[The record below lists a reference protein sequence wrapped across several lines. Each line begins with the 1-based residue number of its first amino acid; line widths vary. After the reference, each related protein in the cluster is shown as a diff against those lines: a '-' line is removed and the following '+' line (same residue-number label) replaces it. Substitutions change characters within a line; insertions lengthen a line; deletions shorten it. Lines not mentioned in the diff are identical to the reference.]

1 MELYIL
7 RNVSLI
13 LAVLGLI
20 LIYGFSPN
28 QEQAKSTISDI
39 RRDCSGSVAV
49 QGTIG
54 NISYSSNGNIIA
66 QLSQN
71 KSKISL
77 FLKDSSIEEGSNVSV
92 FGRASKFSNQ
102 CWIFP
107 ERVEPR

>member
-1 MELYIL
+1 MDIRLLMNLSI
-7 RNVSLI
+7 SLAI
-13 LAVLGLI
+13 SSLF
-20 LIYGFSPN
+20 LIYFFSPN
-28 QEQAKSTISDI
+28 QSQVKNSIIEI
-39 RRDCSGSVAV
+39 RRDCSGPVAV

-54 NISYSSNGNIIA
+54 NISYSSNGNLIA